1 MKRSLILAGGGV
13 KVGFQAGV
21 LQVWLDEAG
30 LKFDHVDGASGG
42 VFNLAMLCQGMTG
55 RQIADNW
62 RNIDPVAGIDFNGRE
77 LLKLAWAESI
87 FTLDNYRRHVFTGW
101 GLDWTKIRATPLDAT
116 FNVVN
121 FSTKEIEV
129 LEPKRMTEDFL
140 CACVSLPMWF
150 PPVRINGQT
159 YIDAV
164 YLTDANIEEAIRRG
178 ADELWII
185 WTVSDRDEWR
195 DGFLANYFQIIE
207 TAAVG
212 NYKAA
217 LKRIADN
224 NASVARGER
233 GLYGRHIEVKE
244 LKAEVPIH
252 YLVNF
257 SRDRMAETVNQGVSQ
272 ARAWC
277 AARGIPL
284 TQHTGDYPTEVH
296 TVQTRLWFTEEMK
309 GFMTFGESDYDRAA
323 RLGRQQNQSLMFHLT
338 ITVNGVNRFVT
349 NPAHDTDDVKGWI
362 EAPALGG
369 RLPVEKGWFNLF
381 VDQQDPAV
389 KRMLYRLFF
398 RDSAGRELTLVGH
411 KIIRNDPGF
420 DVWTDTTTLFTR
432 VLRGHVADQASEAAA
447 ELVASGI
454 IVIHLTDFLRQLT
467 TFRVEAPGGG
477 LSDRAAA
484 MARFGA
490 LFFGKLW
497 DVYSREL
504 LSWGPV

>member
-30 LKFDHVDGASGG
+30 LTFDHVDGASGG

-55 RQIADNW
+55 QQIADNW

-87 FTLDNYRRHVFTGW
+87 FTLDNYRRHVFPGW
-101 GLDWTKIRATPLDAT
+101 KLDWAKIRATTQPAT

-129 LEPKRMTEDFL
+129 IEPQDMTEDML

-150 PPVRINGQT
+150 PPVRIKGQT

-178 ADELWII
+178 ADELWVI
-185 WTVSDRDEWR
+185 WTVSDRNEWH
-195 DGFLANYFQIIE
+195 DGFVANYFQIIE

-217 LKRIADN
+217 LKRIAAN
-224 NASVARGER
+224 NAAIARGEP
-233 GLYGRHIEVKE
+233 GPYGRHIEVKE

-257 SRDRMAETVNQGVSQ
+257 SRDRMAETVNAGVNR

-277 AARGIPL
+277 AEQGIAL
-284 TQHTGDYPTEVH
+284 GKHTGDYPAEVH
-296 TVQTRLWFTEEMK
+296 SVEPRLWFTEEMK
-309 GFMTFGESDYDRAA
+309 GFMAFGETDFDRGA
-323 RLGRQQNQSLMFHLT
+323 RVGREQNQSLMFHLT
-338 ITVNGVNRFVT
+338 ITVNGVNRFVV
-349 NPAHDTDDVKGWI
+349 NPAHDTDDVKGYV
-362 EAPALGG
+362 EAPGLGG
-369 RLPVEKGWFNLF
+369 RLPVESGWFNLF
-381 VDQQDPAV
+381 VDQQDPSA
-389 KRMLYRLFF
+389 KRMFYRLWF
-398 RDSAGRELTLVGH
+398 RDSAGHPLTLRGYKVI
-411 KIIRNDPGF
+411 KNDPGF
-420 DVWTDTTTLFTR
+420 DVWGDTTTLFTR
-432 VLRGHVADQASEAAA
+432 ILRGHVDEAGEAGA
-447 ELVASGI
+447 EVVASGI
-454 IVIHLTDFLRQLT
+454 IHIHMTDFMRQLT
-467 TFRVEAPGGG
+467 TFRVEAPGGT
-477 LSDRAAA
+477 LSDRTAA
-484 MARFGA
+484 MTRFGS

-497 DVYSREL
+497 DVYARDIL
-504 LSWGPV
+504 TWGPF